1 MARNMQKITEHVLRD
16 LHARESMRL
25 GWYRQVARGGE
36 MIQHLRERKA
46 QHQAFL
52 MDLLRRRELEP
63 AWYAR
68 YFYYMG
74 HLFGW
79 CTALLPDRFARW
91 VENTLE
97 FWILMRYQRYLK
109 ELKLDFNLRSMI
121 EAMQMRKLPHS
132 EPGEDV
138 LRALEVFTSDQEKIL
153 ARG

>member
-1 MARNMQKITEHVLRD
+1 MARNIQKVTNKALRD

-25 GWYRQVARGGE
+25 GWYRQVARGGVW
-36 MIQHLRERKA
+36 IQHLRERKA

-63 AWYAR
+63 AWYSR
-68 YFYYMG
+68 FFYYAG

-79 CTALLPDRFARW
+79 STAFLPDKFAKW

-109 ELKLDFNLRSMI
+109 ELQLDFNLRSMV
-121 EAMQMRKLPHS
+121 EAIQMRKLPHM
-132 EPGEDV
+132 EPGKDV
-138 LRALEVFTSDQEKIL
+138 LEALEVFTNDQEKIL
-153 ARG
+153 AEI